1 MLFLANMECCPQFL
15 EYALEGSLLFAKVP
29 RNSWCWFDWPL
40 KDEMLSWPW
49 SHPVILNLGPLDW
62 KFSTLTTR
70 PLHHV
75 RVSSNLKTTEPDFF
89 KKSCFGIFGPKGL
102 EMKCWVFMKNQHMEF
117 FWFFALSYSNI
128 SPAVELNDFRVKNPF
143 FFVVVVVVVVVEVFG
158 PKGAQ
163 NEILSFW
170 KIDGCNFHFG
180 YSYSSI

>member
-1 MLFLANMECCPQFL
+1 MLFLANIECCPQFL

-143 FFVVVVVVVVVEVFG
+143 FCCCCCCCCWGFRAKRG
-158 PKGAQ
+158 PKWNFKFLKNWWLQ
-163 NEILSFW
+163 FSFW
-170 KIDGCNFHFG
+170 IQLQ
-180 YSYSSI
+180 